1 MARRI
6 WYAEDIAL
14 AFEMNESGKAWDE
27 VSAHFGVTHSTMR
40 SMILRAR
47 RSGFDAYPK
56 RDK

>member
-14 AFEMNESGKAWDE
+14 AFEMKASGKSHAE
-27 VSAHFGVTHSTMR
+27 IGEQFGVSKNLM
-40 SMILRAR
+40 SVMLSRAAR
-47 RSGFDAYPK
+47 MGFDAYPK

>member
-14 AFEMNESGKAWDE
+14 AFEQ
-27 VSAHFGVTHSTMR
+27 VSAGKSYSEIGECFGVSKNLISVML
-40 SMILRAR
+40 SRAAR
-47 RSGFDAYPK
+47 MGFDAYPE